1 MQKLTA
7 AFVAAGLITIH
18 GTAFALSKSN
28 PPPAS
33 QSPAPAVASTPA
45 PHDSEIG
52 RGYTLGFDKAYAITS
67 TSVTPTGRPAA
78 GLMVSRQG
86 VVQPGDSLGFSVT
99 KPLPPPQGQ
108 APELTP
114 GGSETDFSII
124 YAAPLDPTTTG
135 IVSLAARQ
143 DADNL
148 PGQHDVAAM
157 VRVRHSF

>member
-7 AFVAAGLITIH
+7 ALVAAGLIAIH

-28 PPPAS
+28 T
-33 QSPAPAVASTPA
+33 SPAPQTPA
-45 PHDSEIG
+45 PPAVAPAPDTDLGH
-52 RGYTLGFDKAYAITS
+52 GYTLGFDKAYAITGVS
-67 TSVTPTGRPAA
+67 ATPTGGPAA
-78 GLMVSRQG
+78 GIAISRQNLA
-86 VVQPGDSLGFSVT
+86 QPGDSLGFAVS
-99 KPLPPPQGQ
+99 KPLPVAPDQPPG
-108 APELTP
+108 LTP

-143 DADNL
+143 DVDNL

-157 VRVRHSF
+157 IRLRHSF